1 MIFRIKIL
9 IKETKINSSYKLDF
23 ILIIVNNKD
32 ISLLMNQKLI
42 NNVLSKGL
50 LKNKQKNSYN
60 LEEEQDKILP
70 LI

>member
-9 IKETKINSSYKLDF
+9 IKETKINRSYKLDF

-42 NNVLSKGL
+42 NNVLSKD